1 MSLETLRENL
11 TVEAHNTAIECS
23 IVLGVI
29 LDDTLELD
37 KAVKMFVRASAI
49 VALTDRPVGEY
60 QLQVVVAHPF
70 RFIV

>member
-1 MSLETLRENL
+1 MPLETLRENL
-11 TVEAHNTAIECS
+11 TVEAHNTAVECS

-29 LDDTLELD
+29 LDDPLELD
-37 KAVKMFVRASAI
+37 KAVKMFVRASTI

-60 QLQVVVAHPF
+60 QLQVVVTHPF